1 MHPIGDSRPQDT
13 AREIVSL
20 LRSAGFEAYWAGGC
34 VRDRLMG
41 RPARDIDIATA
52 ARPEQVQALFPKT
65 LEIGKAFGVIQV
77 LRDGL
82 AFEVATFRH
91 DLAYRD
97 GRHPEG
103 VAFCGAEEDAKRRDF
118 TVNGL
123 FYDPIGDRVLDY
135 VGGQDDLRRRL
146 IRAIGDPE
154 ARFREDHLR
163 LLRAA
168 RFASVLE
175 FEIEPVTAEAVRR
188 LSPLLADVSAER
200 IQQELTRL
208 LVESPRSG
216 RGLALLRELGLLA
229 VVLPEVERLAGQ
241 EQPPAFHPEGDV
253 FTHTVMMLDAMEN
266 ATPEL
271 AWSVLLHDIGKPLT
285 ATPTIEPDG
294 STRIRFNEHD
304 SIGADLAEQILRRL
318 KMPND
323 LVDAVRRGVA
333 NHMHFINVPR
343 MRRSKLRQMAGA
355 PTFPMELELHRL
367 DCLASHSDLSNYDF
381 MRRFMEELKNEPVLP
396 PPWIRGDDILALGI
410 PQGPRVGFWHKKAY
424 EAQLEN
430 RFPDRAALLDWL
442 KTAVKEEEAAG
453 PERGQPA

>member
-1 MHPIGDSRPQDT
+1 MNPIGDSRPQEA
-13 AREIVSL
+13 AREMVRT
-20 LRSAGFEAYWAGGC
+20 LRAAGFDAYWAGGC

-41 RPARDIDIATA
+41 RPAKDIDIATS

-77 LRDGL
+77 LRDGF

-91 DLAYRD
+91 DRPYRD
-97 GRHPEG
+97 GRHPDG
-103 VAFCGAEEDAKRRDF
+103 VAFTSAEEDAKRRDF

-123 FYDPIGDRVLDY
+123 FFDPIEDRVLDF
-135 VGGQDDLRRRL
+135 VGGQDDLQRRL

-168 RFASVLE
+168 RFASALE
-175 FEIEPVTAEAVRR
+175 FDIEPATAEAVRR
-188 LSPLLADVSAER
+188 LAPLLADVSAER
-200 IQQELTRL
+200 VQQELTRL
-208 LVESPRSG
+208 LVESPRAG
-216 RGLALLRELGLLA
+216 RGLALLRDLGLLA
-229 VVLPEVERLAGQ
+229 VVLPEAERLVGQ

-253 FTHTVMMLDAMEN
+253 FTHTVLMLDAMKD

-304 SIGADLAEQILRRL
+304 SVGADLAEQILRRL

-323 LVDAVRRGVA
+323 LVDAVRQGVA
-333 NHMHFINVPR
+333 NHMRFINVPR

-367 DCLASHSDLSNYDF
+367 DCLASHSDLSNYEF

-396 PPWIRGDDILALGI
+396 PPWIRG
-410 PQGPRVGFWHKKAY
+410 
-424 EAQLEN
+424 
-430 RFPDRAALLDWL
+430 
-442 KTAVKEEEAAG
+442 
-453 PERGQPA
+453 

>member
-1 MHPIGDSRPQDT
+1 MNSPGASRLQET
-13 AREIVSL
+13 AREIVRI
-20 LRSAGFEAYWAGGC
+20 LRDAGFSAYWAGGC

-41 RPARDIDIATA
+41 RPAKDVDIATS
-52 ARPEQVQALFPKT
+52 ARPEQVQGLFPKT

-77 LRDGL
+77 LRGGL

-91 DLAYRD
+91 DLPYRD

-103 VAFCGAEEDAKRRDF
+103 VAFCDAEEDAKRRDF
-118 TVNGL
+118 TINGL
-123 FYDPIGDRVLDY
+123 FYDPIADRVLDY

-175 FEIEPVTAEAVRR
+175 FDIEPATAEAVRR
-188 LSPLLADVSAER
+188 LAPLLADVSAER
-200 IQQELTRL
+200 VQQELTRL
-208 LVESPRSG
+208 LVESPRAG
-216 RGLALLRELGLLA
+216 RGLALLRDLGLLA

-253 FTHTVMMLDAMEN
+253 FTHTVLMLDAMKD

-285 ATPTIEPDG
+285 ATPTIEEDG

-304 SIGADLAEQILRRL
+304 RVGADLAEQILRRL

-323 LVDAVRRGVA
+323 LVEAVRRGVA

-381 MRRFMEELKNEPVLP
+381 MQRFMEELKNEPVLP
-396 PPWIRGDDILALGI
+396 PPWVRGGDILALGV
-410 PQGPRVGFWHKKAY
+410 PQGPRVGYWHRKAY

-430 RFPDRAALLDWL
+430 RFPDREALREWL
-442 KTAVKEEEAAG
+442 RQVIANEDG
-453 PERGQPA
+453 FSPDQS

>member
-1 MHPIGDSRPQDT
+1 MNSPGASRLQET
-13 AREIVSL
+13 AREIVRI
-20 LRSAGFEAYWAGGC
+20 LRDAGFSAYWAGGC

-41 RPARDIDIATA
+41 RPAKDVDVATS
-52 ARPEQVQALFPKT
+52 ARPEQVQGLFPKT

-91 DLAYRD
+91 DLPYRD

-103 VAFCGAEEDAKRRDF
+103 VAFCDAEEDAKRRDF
-118 TVNGL
+118 TINGL
-123 FYDPIGDRVLDY
+123 FYDPIADRVLDY

-175 FEIEPVTAEAVRR
+175 FDIEPATAEAVRR
-188 LSPLLADVSAER
+188 LAPLLADVSAER
-200 IQQELTRL
+200 VQQELTRL
-208 LVESPRSG
+208 LVESPRAG
-216 RGLALLRELGLLA
+216 RGLALLRDLGLLA
-229 VVLPEVERLAGQ
+229 VVLPEVERLVGQ

-253 FTHTVMMLDAMEN
+253 FTHTVMMLDAMRDT
-266 ATPEL
+266 TPEL

-285 ATPTIEPDG
+285 ATPTIEADG
-294 STRIRFNEHD
+294 STRLRFNEHD
-304 SIGADLAEQILRRL
+304 SVGADLAEQILRRL

-323 LVDAVRRGVA
+323 LVEAVRRGVA

-396 PPWIRGDDILALGI
+396 PPWVRGGDILALGV
-410 PQGPRVGFWHKKAY
+410 PQGPRVGYWHRKAY

-430 RFPDRAALLDWL
+430 RFPDREALLEWL
-442 KTAVKEEEAAG
+442 RQVIANEDG
-453 PERGQPA
+453 ISPGQS